1 MAGTGSSTSPNQN
14 PSYVTNDGKASTFGR
29 NLIQYIQNRLPY
41 ASTGQPES
49 DALNPKYKFFQK
61 TGMKRAEALAKASV
75 SSSNPY
81 NNIPIGDFA
90 KDSSFGDVMYANI
103 QDDKAGRLRD
113 YRIMAAYSE
122 VADALDEICDETI
135 NPDDTG
141 WITKLQLKDIDLT
154 VDEKAEIDKQFNRY
168 IEYFDLKN
176 RGWQYFR
183 QLLVEGELFFELI
196 IHDGYLK
203 DGTLG
208 VINLP
213 AEIIDP
219 VYNNIQNMLVKGFI
233 YRKPIFSKDHPNK
246 IEKVEF
252 VPMDQ
257 NQIVYVNSGVY
268 NETKNFVIPFL
279 ENGRRPY
286 RQLSLIE
293 DAIVIYRLVRAP
305 ERLVFNVDV
314 GNMAPPK
321 AEAYLRK
328 LIQNYWS
335 RKTFDMDQS
344 DVVKKF
350 NPQSML
356 DAFWFAKRQG
366 SEGTSV
372 NQLQGGANLGE
383 LSDLMYFIK
392 KLYRALKVPSMRLDP
407 QDQASSDGS
416 TILREELKFARFVMR
431 QQQRFAAGLKEGVVT
446 HLTSIGLV
454 EEFELNEQ
462 NIEID
467 FNPPTNFYE
476 LRENQRLEM
485 KAGNYGSLASD
496 EFVSAT
502 YAQKKYLGWKDK
514 DILANREFLRK
525 DAEMQWELAQ
535 IQAAGPAWKE
545 QALAGELAEGEAA
558 VGGEGAG
565 VGGGGGGEIPE
576 FGGGPADTGAV
587 DTGEVAETEVE
598 VEEPVEV

>member
-1 MAGTGSSTSPNQN
+1 MPGTGSSTSSSRN
-14 PSYVTNDGKASTFGR
+14 SSHVTNDGRASTFGR

-41 ASTGQPES
+41 ANVAEPEG
-49 DALNPKYKFFQK
+49 DALNPKYKIFKQA
-61 TGMKRAEALAKASV
+61 GVRRAEALAKASI

-103 QDDKAGRLRD
+103 QEDKAGRLRD
-113 YRIMAAYSE
+113 YRIIAAYSE

-135 NPDDTG
+135 NPDETG
-141 WITKLQLKDIDLT
+141 WITSLQLKDIDLT
-154 VDEKAEIDKQFNRY
+154 VDEKELLDKEFHRY
-168 IEYFDLKN
+168 VEYYDLKN
-176 RGWQYFR
+176 KGWQYFR
-183 QLLVEGELFFELI
+183 QLLVEGEVYFEQI
-196 IHDGYLK
+196 VHEEYVK
-203 DGTLG
+203 DGVLG

-233 YRKPIFSKDHPNK
+233 YRKPIFNKSQPNK
-246 IEKVEF
+246 VERVEF
-252 VPMDQ
+252 IPMDQ
-257 NQIVYVNSGVY
+257 NQIMYVNSGVY
-268 NETKNFVIPFL
+268 NETKNFVVPFL
-279 ENGRRPY
+279 ENARRPY

-314 GNMAPPK
+314 GNMPPPK
-321 AEAYLRK
+321 AEAYLKK

-335 RKTFDMDQS
+335 RKTFDMDQT

-366 SEGTSV
+366 SEGTTV
-372 NQLQGGANLGE
+372 DQLAGGANLGE

-392 KLYRALKVPSMRLDP
+392 KLYRALKVPSTRLDP
-407 QDQASSDGS
+407 NDQASADGS

-431 QQQRFAAGLKEGVVT
+431 QQQRFAAGIRKGYIT
-446 HLTSIGLV
+446 HLTLMGIFEKL
-454 EEFELNEQ
+454 ELNEQ
-462 NIEID
+462 NFEVD
-467 FNPPTNFYE
+467 FNVPTNFYE
-476 LRENQRLEM
+476 LRENQRLEL
-485 KAGNYGSLASD
+485 KAGNFNNLASS
-496 EFVSAT
+496 EFVSST
-502 YAQKKYLGWKDK
+502 YAQKKYLGWKDR

-525 DAEMQWELAQ
+525 DAELMWELGQ

-545 QALAGELAEGEAA
+545 VAVAGEVAETDAA

-565 VGGGGGGEIPE
+565 VGGGAIPE
-576 FGGGPADTGAV
+576 FGGGPADVGGEEV
-587 DTGEVAETEVE
+587 EVAAE
-598 VEEPVEV
+598 VEEPAGEEPIA

>member
-1 MAGTGSSTSPNQN
+1 MPGLGSSTSSDQN
-14 PSYVTNDGKASTFGR
+14 RSYVTNDGRAATFGR

-41 ASTGQPES
+41 ATDGRGEN
-49 DALNPKYKFFQK
+49 DALNPKYKFFK
-61 TGMKRAEALAKASV
+61 KAGMRRAEALAKASV
-75 SSSNPY
+75 SSSNPF

-103 QDDKAGRLRD
+103 QDDKGGRLRD

-122 VADALDEICDETI
+122 VSDALDEICDETI
-135 NPDDTG
+135 NPDESG

-154 VDEKAEIDKQFNRY
+154 VDEKEELDKQFHRY
-168 IEYFDLKN
+168 VEYYDLKN

-183 QLLVEGELFFELI
+183 QLLVEGEIFFEQI
-196 IHDGYLK
+196 IHEGYVK
-203 DGTLG
+203 DGVLG

-219 VYNNIQNMLVKGFI
+219 VYNNIQNMLVKGYI
-233 YRKPIFSKDHPNK
+233 YRKPIFSPEHP
-246 IEKVEF
+246 EKVEKIEF
-252 VPMDQ
+252 IPMDQ
-257 NQIVYVNSGVY
+257 NQIMYVNSGVY

-279 ENGRRPY
+279 ENARRPY

-321 AEAYLRK
+321 AEAYLKK

-335 RKTFDMDQS
+335 RKTFDMDQN

-366 SEGTSV
+366 SDGTSV
-372 NQLQGGANLGE
+372 DQLAGGANLGE

-407 QDQASSDGS
+407 NDQASADGS
-416 TILREELKFARFVMR
+416 TILREELKFARFIMR
-431 QQQRFAAGLKEGVVT
+431 QQQRFAAGLKKGFIT
-446 HLTSIGLV
+446 HLTLMGTF
-454 EEFELNEQ
+454 EKFELNEQ
-462 NIEID
+462 NIEIE
-467 FNPPTNFYE
+467 FNVPTNFYE
-476 LRENQRLEM
+476 LRENQRLEL
-485 KAGNYGSLASD
+485 KSTNYNNLAAN

-502 YAQKKYLGWKDK
+502 YAQKKYLGWKDR

-525 DAEMQWELAQ
+525 DAELTWEISQ

-545 QALAGELAEGEAA
+545 QALAGELTGEEGA

-565 VGGGGGGEIPE
+565 VGVGGADAAIPE
-576 FGGGPADTGAV
+576 FGGGPADVGAPEDV
-587 DTGEVAETEVE
+587 DVEAEVDVE
-598 VEEPVEV
+598 EEPVV